1 MVIACFFWKILWT
14 FPKKE
19 KEENE
24 TFESFISSMITL
36 VDFKNIIQSKLKD
49 FLKCLIYETVLVQ
62 IKLVLLVFNKGW
74 VLTDFY
80 FKIKPM
86 NSVIRL

>member
-1 MVIACFFWKILWT
+1 MLFWKMLWT
-14 FPKKE
+14 FPKKGEE
-19 KEENE
+19 KNE
-24 TFESFISSMITL
+24 TLESFISSMITL
-36 VDFKNIIQSKLKD
+36 VDFKNIIQSKIKD

-62 IKLVLLVFNKGW
+62 IKLVLFVFNKGW

-86 NSVIRL
+86 NSVI